1 MVIASPTA
9 GVLGMATAIIRHYVS
24 SGRGRIPAG
33 AMVSLPPQFVLVPRG
48 LSVHFEALI
57 T

>member
-9 GVLGMATAIIRHYVS
+9 GVLGMAAAIIRHCVG

-33 AMVSLPPQFVLVPRG
+33 AMVSLPLQFVLVPRG
-48 LSVHFEALI
+48 LSVHF
-57 T
+57 

>member
-1 MVIASPTA
+1 
-9 GVLGMATAIIRHYVS
+9 MATAIIRHCVG

-57 T
+57 K